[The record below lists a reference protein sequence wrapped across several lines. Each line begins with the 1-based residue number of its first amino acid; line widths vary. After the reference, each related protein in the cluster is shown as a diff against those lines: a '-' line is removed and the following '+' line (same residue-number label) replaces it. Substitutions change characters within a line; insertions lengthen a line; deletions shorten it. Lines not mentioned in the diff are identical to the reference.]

1 MSSEPMNDQ
10 RLQSPAASSFV
21 GGNGHTTG
29 HATGRTNASSHNAQ
43 ASRQVPPAL
52 VSEEVENVNMPIDTH
67 AAAGEVPGAVPKS
80 LLGRTNPVSR
90 LLGVMLMTTPLLATV
105 DWLSATVALVMEVP
119 LILASGLG
127 IKKILSRIWPILV
140 AAPISATSMLLYGA
154 PSGETYWQ
162 WGFMHVTEG
171 SVGLALGIFLRIMAI
186 GIPAVIMFID
196 ADPTEMADG
205 LAQILK
211 FPAVPVLAALAG
223 FRTAGLMIRDWE
235 SLARA
240 RRARGLG
247 DRGKIAD
254 ITSRVFAMLVLALR
268 RGAKLATTMEARGM
282 GARDKNGNLLRT
294 WARPSY
300 LTGVDY
306 LLFTWAFI
314 VPTLSL
320 GAAVYF
326 NTFRWIVSTSA
337 A

>member
-1 MSSEPMNDQ
+1 MSAMSFSADVATDAIPTA
-10 RLQSPAASSFV
+10 SP
-21 GGNGHTTG
+21 T
-29 HATGRTNASSHNAQ
+29 
-43 ASRQVPPAL
+43 
-52 VSEEVENVNMPIDTH
+52 
-67 AAAGEVPGAVPKS
+67 S
-80 LLGRTNPVSR
+80 LLQRTNPVSR

-105 DWLSATVALVMEVP
+105 DWLSATVALVMEIP
-119 LILASGLG
+119 IILASGLG
-127 IKKILSRIWPILV
+127 MKRILSRVWPILV

-154 PSGETYWQ
+154 PSGATYWQ
-162 WGFMHVTEG
+162 WGFIHITEG
-171 SVGLALGIFLRIMAI
+171 SVGLALGIFLRILAI

-205 LAQILK
+205 LAQILR

-282 GARDKNGNLLRT
+282 GARDKDGNLLRT
-294 WARPSY
+294 WARPAQ
-300 LTGVDY
+300 LTKVDY
-306 LLFTWAFI
+306 ILFTWAFL
-314 VPTLSL
+314 VPTLSIAL
-320 GAAVYF
+320 AVYF

-337 A
+337 T

>member
-1 MSSEPMNDQ
+1 MLLVLWSVFLVLT
-10 RLQSPAASSFV
+10 RAASFV
-21 GGNGHTTG
+21 GCEPMSST
-29 HATGRTNASSHNAQ
+29 ATVQSDTNPSAAST
-43 ASRQVPPAL
+43 AL
-52 VSEEVENVNMPIDTH
+52 L
-67 AAAGEVPGAVPKS
+67 A
-80 LLGRTNPVSR
+80 RTNPVSR

-105 DWLSATVALVMEVP
+105 DWLSATVALVLEIP
-119 LILASGLG
+119 IILASGLG
-127 IKKILSRIWPILV
+127 VTRILSRVWPILV

-154 PSGETYWQ
+154 PSGATYWQ
-162 WGFMHVTEG
+162 WGFMHITEG
-171 SVGLALGIFLRIMAI
+171 SVGLALGIFLRILAI

-254 ITSRVFAMLVLALR
+254 LTSRVFAMLVLALR

-282 GARDKNGNLLRT
+282 GARDANGNLLRT
-294 WARPSY
+294 WARPAH
-300 LTGVDY
+300 LKAVDWV
-306 LLFTWAFI
+306 LFAWAALI
-314 VPTLSL
+314 PTLAL
-320 GAAVYF
+320 ATAVYF
-326 NTFRWIVSTSA
+326 NTFRWIVSTS
-337 A
+337 